1 MLDVRGDGQLPYQER
16 RIVATKAFDGIAA
29 NQSTKGNFR
38 FLDMDLSQVKDPVM
52 NRKDKNVKKE
62 DLEMAERLSP
72 TVNGSLIRLNYA
84 LIVTGVYDGWAL
96 GDTPIVRLPLRIN
109 SLGLKSW
116 GQIEMPADWN
126 PQEFQAVQAALP
138 AAMS

>member
-1 MLDVRGDGQLPYQER
+1 
-16 RIVATKAFDGIAA
+16 
-29 NQSTKGNFR
+29 
-38 FLDMDLSQVKDPVM
+38 M
-52 NRKDKNVKKE
+52 NRKDKSVKNE

-116 GQIEMPADWN
+116 GQMEMPADWN
-126 PQEFQAVQAALP
+126 PQEF
-138 AAMS
+138 